1 MSTNEISLHGN
12 ALHLKGVQIKTDE
25 VAPDF
30 EVIDGDFNPIKLYDF
45 KKDSVCFISAV
56 PSLDTE
62 ICAISTKKFNQDLQD
77 KFGDRIKK
85 CTISMDLP
93 FAQKRFC
100 ESEKINNI
108 PVFSDHIKREFAAKY
123 GLMIE
128 ELGLIGRAAIIITR
142 DNTVKYIEI
151 VKELSNEPNYEKV
164 IKTLEETI

>member
-1 MSTNEISLHGN
+1 MSTQEISLHGN
-12 ALHLKGVQIKTDE
+12 PLHLKGNQIKQDE
-25 VAPDF
+25 IAPDF

-45 KKDSVCFISAV
+45 KNDDICFISSV

-62 ICAISTKKFNQDLQD
+62 ICAISTKKFNQDLQE
-77 KFGDRIKK
+77 KFGDKLKK

-108 PVFSDHIKREFAAKY
+108 PVFSDHIKRDFATKY

-128 ELGLIGRAAIIITR
+128 ELGLTGRAAIVINR
-142 DNTVKYIEI
+142 DNTVKYVEI

-164 IKTLEETI
+164 IKTIEEII